1 MDESIGEFLRDS
13 EEGLHPLWKLFQSCL
28 QLFKDL
34 IAVVL
39 QASNI
44 SISVKRYYDPITRHL
59 DNSLIRLEIWGF
71 DTGIDDKELK
81 RASMSASSETER
93 SVTCILEDTFS
104 QLKAIEERVED
115 MRTIA
120 SAMLKA
126 PNEDLLAHQRS
137 FVSF

>member
-1 MDESIGEFLRDS
+1 MDESIGESLRDS
-13 EEGLHPLWKLFQSCL
+13 EKGLHPIRKLFQSCL

-59 DNSLIRLEIWGF
+59 DNSLIRLEIWGS

-81 RASMSASSETER
+81 RASMNASSETER
-93 SVTCILEDTFS
+93 SVTCILEDTIS
-104 QLKAIEERVED
+104 QLKVIQERVGH

-120 SAMLKA
+120 SAILED
-126 PNEDLLAHQRS
+126 PNQSL
-137 FVSF
+137 